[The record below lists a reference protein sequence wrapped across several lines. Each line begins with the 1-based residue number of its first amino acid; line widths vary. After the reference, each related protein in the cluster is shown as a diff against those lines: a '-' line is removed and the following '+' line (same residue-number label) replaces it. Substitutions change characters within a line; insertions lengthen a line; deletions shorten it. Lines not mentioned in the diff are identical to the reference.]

1 MAKSKRKINLVRN
14 NTKKRHFKKVKK
26 VNKISKRKYKK
37 VSKRN
42 KKNTKRKGKKAGQ
55 FTTIQNVA
63 SRYVNT
69 VQQIMANLSP
79 EKIQFLGVLMITKRE
94 NINLIYNLFRN
105 NNNNTQLEK
114 SHTANVKNLYDT
126 RRQYDQIMPFINPDK
141 SKLCTGQI
149 NIQKNSD
156 RTVNFKNAF
165 ILGGP
170 SNLNREQ
177 GKFSLIS
184 DTIFYRSNIVLMQL
198 ILYRLFEPNPNN
210 LFLEI
215 LAYII
220 HSARNREDQENLV
233 SILTTN
239 INVSSERYFNQN
251 FSRGNSV
258 EDDLRSRVSQ
268 ANAKYNVEFNGKD
281 APAKITERYML
292 ASLVSTISIYNVNNG
307 NTTVKADKTA
317 DIQCSGF
324 LSNGIN
330 YLVTRINN
338 AHSFQET
345 DIGNKW
351 NQLLSRRR
359 GNLGISTNFNVNLG
373 IGGNYDIFRNGILQ
387 KQAGIVFPSI
397 LELFTFL
404 FAPKVNY
411 NNLTQDTTVL
421 INNQVN
427 MQAEASSITG
437 YFTGNKYKIVS
448 SSHRDEFR
456 LIFKDKINELLN
468 QSSGIVT
475 GMPVT
480 RMPVT
485 GMPVTG
491 QGYNEE
497 NIPMATAVPVPVSGS
512 GSGSYNKY

>member
-1 MAKSKRKINLVRN
+1 MAKSKRKINLAKN
-14 NTKKRHFKKVKK
+14 NTKKRHFNKLKK

-55 FTTIQNVA
+55 IITKIQNVGA
-63 SRYVNT
+63 RYVNT
-69 VQQIMANLSP
+69 LQQFLAKLEP
-79 EKIQFLGVLMITKRE
+79 EKVQFLGVLMITKRE
-94 NINLIYNLFRN
+94 NIELIYNLFS
-105 NNNNTQLEK
+105 NNNTQVEK
-114 SHTANVKNLYDT
+114 LHTTNVKDLYDT
-126 RRQYDQIMPFINPDK
+126 HRKYNDIMPFINPDK
-141 SKLCTGQI
+141 SELCTGEKNNQI
-149 NIQKNSD
+149 NSD

-165 ILGGP
+165 ISGGP
-170 SNLNREQ
+170 SIPMKEQ

-220 HSARNREDQENLV
+220 YYARNGEDQENLV
-233 SILTTN
+233 TILTTN
-239 INVSSERYFNQN
+239 IKLDENEDRYR
-251 FSRGNSV
+251 FSRGNSI
-258 EDDLRSRVSQ
+258 EGDLRLRVSQ
-268 ANAKYNVEFNGKD
+268 ANAKYNVDNLNERQT

-292 ASLVSTISIYNVNNG
+292 ASLVSTISMHNVNNT
-307 NTTVKADKTA
+307 NNNFVKAKFTN

-324 LSNGIN
+324 LSKGIKL
-330 YLVTRINN
+330 LVDNIRNSTNSTN
-338 AHSFQET
+338 FQENIT
-345 DIGNKW
+345 NKW
-351 NQLLSRRR
+351 GNLLRRRR

-373 IGGNYDIFRNGILQ
+373 PGGNYDIFLDGILQ

-404 FAPKVNY
+404 FAPKVKY
-411 NNLTQDTTVL
+411 NNLTQDISVL

-427 MQAEASSITG
+427 MQAEPTSIFSTVFG
-437 YFTGNKYKIVS
+437 LTKNKINS

-468 QSSGIVT
+468 QSSGIAT
-475 GMPVT
+475 QQQPF
-480 RMPVT
+480 
-485 GMPVTG
+485 TG
-491 QGYNEE
+491 QGN
-497 NIPMATAVPVPVSGS
+497 NGPNVPIVTAYPVTSGNN
-512 GSGSYNKY
+512 Y

>member
-1 MAKSKRKINLVRN
+1 MAKSKRKINLARN

-55 FTTIQNVA
+55 ITTIQNIG

-69 VQQIMANLSP
+69 IQQIMANLSP
-79 EKIQFLGVLMITKRE
+79 EKIQFLGVLMITKE
-94 NINLIYNLFRN
+94 DNIRLIYNLFSN
-105 NNNNTQLEK
+105 NNNNTQVEQL
-114 SHTANVKNLYDT
+114 HTASVKNLYNNY
-126 RRQYDQIMPFINPDK
+126 RKYDQIMPFINPNK
-141 SKLCTGQI
+141 YKLCTSQI
-149 NIQKNSD
+149 NNQKNSD

-170 SNLNREQ
+170 SSPMSEQ

-220 HSARNREDQENLV
+220 YSAKNGQQNQDTLV
-233 SILTTN
+233 DFLTNN
-239 INVSSERYFNQN
+239 INVSNERYFNQP
-251 FSRGNSV
+251 FSRSNSV
-258 EDDLRSRVSQ
+258 EDDLRLRVSQ
-268 ANAKYNVEFNGKD
+268 AFQKYNVEGTNLL

-307 NTTVKADKTA
+307 NNNIVKANYTN

-324 LSNGIN
+324 LSEGIN
-330 YLVTRINN
+330 YLVTIINN
-338 AHSFQET
+338 PQNFQNFQGNIT
-345 DIGNKW
+345 NKW
-351 NQLLSRRR
+351 NQLLSKRK
-359 GNLGISTNFNVNLG
+359 GYLGISTNFNVNLG
-373 IGGNYDIFRNGILQ
+373 LGGNYDIFRNGILQ
-387 KQAGIVFPSI
+387 KQTGIVFPSI

-411 NNLTQDTTVL
+411 NNLTQDISTNQTNQTNVL
-421 INNQVN
+421 INNEVN
-427 MQAEASSITG
+427 MQAEATSITG
-437 YFTGNKYKIVS
+437 YFTGNKYKINS

-480 RMPVT
+480 GQPVT
-485 GMPVTG
+485 V
-491 QGYNEE
+491 QGYNEQ
-497 NIPMATAVPVPVSGS
+497 NIPMAVPVSGS
-512 GSGSYNKY
+512 NV